1 MGETVIQGHREK
13 FLETMGDWEDEVRNK
28 EPVKPVWVI
37 LEFSLLELE
46 ALDLRSDK
54 ENNWI
59 DFSIAGWV

>member
-1 MGETVIQGHREK
+1 
-13 FLETMGDWEDEVRNK
+13 MGDWEDEFRKK

-46 ALDLRSDK
+46 GLDLRSDK

-59 DFSIAGWV
+59 DLSIAGWV